1 MYQYKIE
8 KNLLFTQQQLKMM
21 NNFSLSSSVWLLV
34 ATVSFTACQSDDQAT
49 YLSTPTMSHT
59 AAHVA
64 QSPKLSAAVSLNE
77 ASHAASSFAPQR
89 KLAQSPRTA
98 MSLAGKSVTADPYS
112 MTVINGSDGQPAIY
126 VINYKSGGWLLLGA
140 SKNYTPVLAF
150 SPTGHFDTGESSIP
164 LPLKAWIDHKL
175 TAVTHSKSL
184 GAKAELQHRA
194 EWTRLLGTGG
204 MNVSIKPKRA
214 LSDNEAGHIFMQKM
228 NEMQSQGYTL
238 YFYNGS
244 GYINNSELDPNM
256 VNQAQGNSWPEYD
269 WQTYSFVAEKQ
280 VTQTESCPNFVNATW
295 GQGNLSN
302 ASIPSTDYNS
312 ECPPINGIRPY
323 AGCGP
328 VAAAQ
333 LLYYYKWPDTNSE
346 GETIDWPSMYPN
358 ASSTATAK
366 LLADIGAKAGAVYG
380 LDGTSTTFDGLVKA
394 FKKYHYDKKYNGNH
408 SASMLWAYISHYFPA
423 IERAELTRNGETR
436 GHAWLVSGGTYT
448 ESHDTYEVYA
458 FVSESEVGCLGTYNV
473 PISYKYMLYM
483 NWGWNGSSNGYFDD
497 DATSFMLE
505 GKYTSWSNRKDL
517 IVTKQ

>member
-1 MYQYKIE
+1 MKTAKI
-8 KNLLFTQQQLKMM
+8 
-21 NNFSLSSSVWLLV
+21 LSIVWL
-34 ATVSFTACQSDDQAT
+34 STAMLGLEACRSDDPAG
-49 YLSTPTMSHT
+49 YLSPSTTSRTEALVEQHST
-59 AAHVA
+59 LAADI
-64 QSPKLSAAVSLNE
+64 SLDE
-77 ASHAASSFAPQR
+77 ANHAASSFAPQR
-89 KLAQSPRTA
+89 KLAQSSRSA
-98 MSLAGKSVTADPYS
+98 MTVTGKSVTADPYS

-150 SPTGHFDTGESSIP
+150 SPSGRFDTGESSIP

-194 EWTRLLGTGG
+194 EWIRLLGTSGN
-204 MNVSIKPKRA
+204 NVSIKPKRA
-214 LSDNEAGHIFMQKM
+214 LSDAETGHIFMQKM
-228 NEMQSQGYTL
+228 EELQSQGYTL

-244 GYINNSELDPNM
+244 GYISNSELDHSM

-280 VTQTESCPNFVNATW
+280 ATQTESYPNFVNATW
-295 GQGNLSN
+295 GQGHLSS
-302 ASIPSTDYNS
+302 ASTPSTDYNS
-312 ECPPINGIRPY
+312 ECPPINGTRPY

-394 FKKYHYDKKYNGNH
+394 FKKYHYNKKYNGNH